1 MADAK
6 KVSSP
11 SVSGDRGLVSTAP
24 ANTEE
29 TTAPVTVTGG
39 ENASGEESE
48 ETPEARVLSQG
59 LCSHPTSPLYSHL
72 SQVHDISRI
81 LLCRYKPSI

>member
-11 SVSGDRGLVSTAP
+11 SVSGDRGLVPTAL
-24 ANTEE
+24 ANTGEE

-39 ENASGEESE
+39 ENASSEESE

-59 LCSHPTSPLYSHL
+59 LCSHSTSRLYSHL
-72 SQVHDISRI
+72 SQV
-81 LLCRYKPSI
+81 P